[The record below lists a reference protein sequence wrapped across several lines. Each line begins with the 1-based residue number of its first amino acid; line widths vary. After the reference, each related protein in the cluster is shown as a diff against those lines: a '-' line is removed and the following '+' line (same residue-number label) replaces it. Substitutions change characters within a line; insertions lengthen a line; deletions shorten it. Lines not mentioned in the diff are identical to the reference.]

1 MDCTFSDPVNISA
14 TSSIEQYQYSKMA
27 CDDNAFLIENAT
39 STDANFLVKKE
50 LSYGDISIILLTIT
64 LIFIMLFWLFRDLFF
79 NRTVEIHTQDKKKF

>member
-39 STDANFLVKKE
+39 STDANFLVKKQFT
-50 LSYGDISIILLTIT
+50 YGDISVVLLLTT
-64 LIFIMLFWLFRDLFF
+64 LIFVVIFWLLRDLFF
-79 NRTVEIHTQDKKKF
+79 NRIVEIHTHDKKKF